1 MGVDLSIGKVGVMFV
16 SEYDGWRLASPPEA
30 EEEDMEVSCYIK
42 DDDGQVCS
50 FEGKVT
56 AQVDKHRYYWS
67 CPTCD
72 WDHEE
77 IWDNEEIWG
86 E

>member
-1 MGVDLSIGKVGVMFV
+1 MFV
-16 SEYDGWRLASPPEA
+16 DYDSWKLAGPPDC

-42 DDDGQVCS
+42 DDDGQSCS

-56 AQVDKHRYYWS
+56 AQVDKDRYYWS

-77 IWDNEEIWG
+77 RWSDHG
-86 E
+86 